1 MEDNLRRVSFL
12 SVPVDALELDQSLK
26 TMESYLQD
34 AQGHQVVL
42 LTAQK
47 LLKSRR
53 DLDYLRCLRKS
64 DLVLPVSKGIIKGAR
79 FQKKPALHR
88 YNPFE
93 FIIRLLALA
102 EKLDQSIYLLGSRKE
117 DLEQA
122 EKNLKVSFPNLKV
135 VGRYSGYFD
144 KTMERNIVLAIRK
157 ASPGFLLVGRG
168 VPDQDKWIAR
178 NRQHFNPG
186 VYIWVD
192 NCFEIFSGKERSIP
206 KQVFKIGMESVADIP
221 KRPWKI
227 LKIFPFLYFKL
238 LVLIFRIRGL

>member
-1 MEDNLRRVSFL
+1 LEDSLKRLSFL
-12 SVPVDALELDQSLK
+12 NVPVDALELDQTLK

-34 AQGHQVVL
+34 AQGHQIVL
-42 LTAQK
+42 LTSRK
-47 LLKSRR
+47 LLRSRR
-53 DLDYLRCLRKS
+53 DLDYLQCLRKS
-64 DLVLPVSKGIIKGAR
+64 DLVLPVSKGVIKGAR
-79 FQKKPALHR
+79 FQKKRALHR

-93 FIIRLLALA
+93 FIIRLLGLA

-117 DLEQA
+117 ELEQA
-122 EKNLKVSFPNLKV
+122 EKNLKVSFPDLKV

-192 NCFEIFSGKERSIP
+192 NCFEIFSGKERNIS
-206 KQVFKIGMESVADIP
+206 KQVFKMGMESVADLP

-227 LKIFPFLYFKL
+227 FKIFPFLYFKL
-238 LVLIFRIRGL
+238 LVLIYRIRGL

>member
-1 MEDNLRRVSFL
+1 LEDSLRRISFL
-12 SVPVDALELDQSLK
+12 KVPVDALDLDQTLK
-26 TMESYLQD
+26 TVESFLQD

-53 DLDYLRCLRKS
+53 DLEYLRCLRKS
-64 DLVLPVSKGIIKGAR
+64 DLVLPVSKSIIRGAR
-79 FQKKPALHR
+79 FQKKRSLHR

-93 FIIRLLALA
+93 FVIRLLTLA
-102 EKLDQSIYLLGSRKE
+102 ERLDQSIYLLGSKKE

-122 EKNLKVSFPNLKV
+122 EKNLKVSFPDLKV
-135 VGRYSGYFD
+135 VGRYSGFFD
-144 KTMERNIVLAIRK
+144 KKMEKNIVLAIRK

-168 VPDQDKWIAR
+168 VPDQDKWIDR

-192 NCFEIFSGKERSIP
+192 NCFDIFSGKERNVS
-206 KQVFKIGMESVADIP
+206 KQAFNMGMEGIVDLP
-221 KRPWKI
+221 RRPWKI
-227 LKIFPFLYFKL
+227 FRIFPFLYFKL
-238 LVLIFRIRGL
+238 LVVIYRIRGL

>member
-1 MEDNLRRVSFL
+1 MEDSLRRISFL
-12 SVPVDALELDQSLK
+12 KVPVDALDLDQTLK
-26 TMESYLQD
+26 TLESFLQD

-47 LLKSRR
+47 LMKSRR
-53 DLDYLRCLRKS
+53 DLEYLRCLRKS
-64 DLVLPVSKGIIKGAR
+64 DLVLPVSKSIIRGAR
-79 FQKKPALHR
+79 FQKKRPLHR

-93 FIIRLLALA
+93 FIIRLLTLA
-102 EKLDQSIYLLGSRKE
+102 ERLDQSIYLLGAKKE

-122 EKNLKVSFPNLKV
+122 EKNLKISFPDLKV

-144 KTMERNIVLAIRK
+144 KKMEKNIVLAIRK

-192 NCFEIFSGKERSIP
+192 NCFDIFSGKERSVS
-206 KQVFKIGMESVADIP
+206 KQAFNMGMESIVDLP
-221 KRPWKI
+221 RRPWKI
-227 LKIFPFLYFKL
+227 FRIFPFLYLKL
-238 LVLIFRIRGL
+238 LVVMYRIRGL